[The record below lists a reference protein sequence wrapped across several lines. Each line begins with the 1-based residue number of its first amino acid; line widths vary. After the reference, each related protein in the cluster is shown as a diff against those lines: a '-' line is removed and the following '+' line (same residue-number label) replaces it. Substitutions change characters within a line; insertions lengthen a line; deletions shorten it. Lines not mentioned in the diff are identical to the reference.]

1 MWFKNLYLFKF
12 EQEFTQSADE
22 LHDVLSRKPFTP
34 CGATQRESMG
44 WVAPLGKNA
53 NALTHSANG
62 FILLSMARQERLL
75 PASVVREEVD
85 ERVTEIEHKEDRK
98 VTAKEKKELR
108 ENIEHELLPRAFT
121 RTQKMDAWIDPKG
134 DWLVI
139 DSASAPRAETFTKLL
154 RKTLGTLPIALPD
167 TEVTPA
173 TAMTAWLQ
181 EDNLPEPFLLG
192 AECELKTPDEAKSS
206 AVFKN
211 HELLSDEVQ
220 TNLKKGKYVA
230 KLALIWSDKISF
242 VVTEELQIKKL
253 KFLDVMKDELQES
266 DAETHE
272 DHIDIEFTLMTGEVS
287 AMLVDLL
294 DSFND

>member
-12 EQEFTQSADE
+12 EKEFTQSADE
-22 LHDVLSRKPFTP
+22 LHEVLSRKPFSP

-44 WVAPLGKNA
+44 WVAPLGKKA

-134 DWLVI
+134 GWLVI

-154 RKTLGTLPIALPD
+154 RKTLGTLPVALPD

-294 DSFND
+294 GSFE